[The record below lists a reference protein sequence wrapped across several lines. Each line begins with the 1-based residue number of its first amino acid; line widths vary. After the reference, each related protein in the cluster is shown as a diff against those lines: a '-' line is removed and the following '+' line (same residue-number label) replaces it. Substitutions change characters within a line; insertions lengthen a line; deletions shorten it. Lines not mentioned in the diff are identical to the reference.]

1 MAIIIDDQHRV
12 FTLHTRNSTYQMKAD
27 AQNVLLHTYY
37 GEKTDNSD
45 KSLLLYQA
53 DRGFS
58 GNPYEMG
65 KRDRT
70 YSLDSI
76 PQEYSSFGTGDYR
89 ITSLRVQNKDG
100 SQAAELRYTGYW
112 VQKGKYV
119 IPGLPAVYAEDGE
132 AETLVIRLTDPY
144 SCMEVELYYGILN
157 EIDIITR
164 AVKITNQGTE
174 DIVLKK
180 AASMNLD
187 WDCGDF
193 EWISFYG
200 RHGMEMNL
208 QREGIHHGI
217 QAIGSVRGTSS
228 HQYNPFV
235 ILCEKGADEIRGN
248 CYGFSFV
255 YSGEFLIEAERD
267 QIDRTRLICGIHP
280 DNFSWTLHG
289 GDTFWLPEVIMT
301 HSGNGMGKVSRNF
314 HKVIREH
321 ICRGEWKDRQR
332 PILINNWE
340 ATYFDFTGEKLA
352 AIAK

>member
-1 MAIIIDDQHRV
+1 MAVIIDEQRRI
-12 FTLHTRNSTYQMKAD
+12 FTLHTQNSTYQMKAD

-45 KSLLLYQA
+45 KSLLYYQT

-65 KRDRT
+65 RIDRT
-70 YSLDSI
+70 YSMDSLL
-76 PQEYSSFGTGDYR
+76 QEYSSFGTGDYR
-89 ITSLRVQNKDG
+89 ITSLKVENKDG
-100 SQAAELRYTGYW
+100 SQAAELRYAGYRLH
-112 VQKGKYV
+112 QGKYF
-119 IPGLPAVYAEDGE
+119 IPGMPAVYAENGE
-132 AETLVIRLTDPY
+132 AQTLMIRLADPY
-144 SCMEVELYYGILN
+144 SGLKVELYYGIL
-157 EIDIITR
+157 EETDIITR

-187 WDCGDF
+187 WEYGEF

-200 RHGMEMNL
+200 RHGMELNF
-208 QREGIHHGI
+208 QRERIHHGI
-217 QAIGSVRGTSS
+217 QAVGSVRGTSS
-228 HQYNPFV
+228 HQYNPFA
-235 ILCEKGADEIRGN
+235 ILCEKGADEKMGS

-255 YSGEFLIEAERD
+255 YSGEFLMEAEKD

-289 GDTFWLPEVIMT
+289 GDTFWTPEVMMT
-301 HSGNGMGKVSRNF
+301 HSGSGLGKVSRNF

-321 ICRGEWKDRQR
+321 ICLS
-332 PILINNWE
+332 LIH
-340 ATYFDFTGEKLA
+340 
-352 AIAK
+352 I